1 MRSLC
6 CPLKQRLLER
16 RKQGEWVR
24 RLLQIH
30 QEKVD
35 GGWDGKPEGWPWGW
49 WEVVQVWKHFEW
61 EPAGLLLD
69 VTGGVRGW
77 EGSSISGLRTGWN
90 EGDSQSSRLERERK
104 RKNGISGGDSWI
116 LRCLLVPHV
125 EILSS
130 GGCSRRNWV
139 KVNVWA
145 YELHIK
151 MRGVWG
157 DSQGNMWGWGEEN
170 KEENPE
176 TV

>member
-1 MRSLC
+1 MVAGMGNQRGGRGGDEKWSRSGNTLNGSQQVC
-6 CPLKQRLLER
+6 CWMWLGVWEGER
-16 RKQGEWVR
+16 GPASLAWE
-24 RLLQIH
+24 L
-30 QEKVD
+30 
-35 GGWDGKPEGWPWGW
+35 EGWSY
-49 WEVVQVWKHFEW
+49 
-61 EPAGLLLD
+61 L
-69 VTGGVRGW
+69 
-77 EGSSISGLRTGWN
+77 SWN